1 MFPSDRGTYHY
12 VMLPSDIAEVLSEAP
27 LLRGGFG
34 SIKCKAAIGATQWA
48 TSVFPDK
55 GDYLLLVAKRVLLAE
70 GLSAGDEAEVT
81 LTDFQFL

>member
-1 MFPSDRGTYHY
+1 
-12 VMLPSDIAEVLSEAP
+12 MLPSDIAEVLNEAP

-48 TSVFPDK
+48 TSVFPDH
-55 GDYLLLVAKRVLLAE
+55 GDFLLLIAKRVLTAE
-70 GLSAGDEAEVT
+70 GLTVGDETEIT